1 MNPAAGAARV
11 ALRVWP
17 LLVSLCVAA
26 NAFAQAYPAK
36 PVRLIVPTGPG
47 SISDTVTRQV
57 AQSLTPLLGQPFIV
71 ENRVGANGIIGA
83 EAVAKSPGDGYTI
96 LMGNFSTHAANPALY
111 AKLPYDPVRD
121 FTPIAQ
127 TGRIPYVL
135 IVNANVKATNFAEL
149 VALAKAQPGKLTYAT
164 GSAPSI
170 VGMEAIKRAAGI
182 DVLQVPYKTV
192 PQAVPDLMAGQ
203 VDMIVADLGTTGVHI
218 KSGKLRAIAAVT
230 SARTPL
236 LPDVPAIGELGIGG
250 LDVVGWLGWFAAAG
264 MPKDAVD
271 RLHDALR
278 QVLAPKEVRERG
290 ALLGIEVITTSPAE
304 LAAFTNEQLALWGR
318 LIKEAGIKAE

>member
-1 MNPAAGAARV
+1 MNAVLRAGIALVVSVLASAGA
-11 ALRVWP
+11 
-17 LLVSLCVAA
+17 SGQ
-26 NAFAQAYPAK
+26 AFPAK

-57 AQSLTPLLGQPFIV
+57 AQSLTTHLGQPFLV

-83 EAVAKSPGDGYTI
+83 EAVAKAPGDGYTI
-96 LMGNFSTHAANPALY
+96 LMGNFSTHAANAALY
-111 AKLPYDPVRD
+111 PKLPYDPVRD

-135 IVNANVKATNFAEL
+135 IVNPNVKATTFAEL

-170 VGMEAIKRAAGI
+170 VGMESIKRAAGI
-182 DVLQVPYKTV
+182 DILQVPYKTV
-192 PQAVPDLMAGQ
+192 PQAVPDVIAGQ
-203 VDMIVADLGTTGVHI
+203 IDMIVADLGTTGAHVR
-218 KSGKLRAIAAVT
+218 SGKLRAIASVT
-230 SARTPL
+230 VARTPL
-236 LPDVPAIGELGIGG
+236 LPDVPSIGELGIGG
-250 LDVVGWLGWFAAAG
+250 LDVVGWIGWFASAG
-264 MPKDAVD
+264 APKDAVD
-271 RLHDALR
+271 RMHEALR
-278 QVLAPKEVRERG
+278 HVLLPKDIRERG

-304 LAAFTNEQLALWGR
+304 LAAFTNEQLATWGR

>member
-1 MNPAAGAARV
+1 MSRVARV
-11 ALRVWP
+11 GIALA
-17 LLVSLCVAA
+17 LLVSSHAL
-26 NAFAQAYPAK
+26 AQAYPSK
-36 PVRLIVPTGPG
+36 PVRLVVPTGPG

-57 AQSLTPLLGQPFIV
+57 AQSLTTLLGQPFVV

-83 EAVAKSPGDGYTI
+83 EVVAKASGDGYTI

-135 IVNANVKATNFAEL
+135 IVNANLKATNFAEL
-149 VALAKAQPGKLTYAT
+149 VALAKARPGKLTYAT

-170 VGMEAIKRAAGI
+170 VGMESIKRAAGI

-192 PQAVPDLMAGQ
+192 PQAVPDVIAGQ
-203 VDMIVADLGTTGVHI
+203 VDMIVADLGTTGTHL
-218 KSGKLRAIAAVT
+218 KSGKLRAIATVT

-236 LPDVPAIGELGIGG
+236 LPDIPAIGELGIGG
-250 LDVVGWLGWFAAAG
+250 LDVVGWMGWFASSG

-271 RLHDALR
+271 RMHDALR
-278 QVLAPKEVRERG
+278 QVLAPNDVREKG

>member
-1 MNPAAGAARV
+1 MN
-11 ALRVWP
+11 
-17 LLVSLCVAA
+17 VAA
-26 NAFAQAYPAK
+26 QARIALSALFLASANVLAQAFPAK
-36 PVRLIVPTGPG
+36 PVRLVVPTGPG

-57 AQSLTPLLGQPFIV
+57 AQSLTTLLGQPFVV

-83 EAVAKSPGDGYTI
+83 ETVARSQGDGYTI
-96 LMGNFSTHAANPALY
+96 LMGNFSTHAANSALY

-135 IVNANVKATNFAEL
+135 IVNANVKATTFVEL
-149 VALAKAQPGKLTYAT
+149 IALAKARPGKLTYAT

-170 VGMEAIKRAAGI
+170 VGMEAIKRAAGVNI
-182 DVLQVPYKTV
+182 LQVPYKTV

-203 VDMIVADLGTTGVHI
+203 IDMIVADLGTTGVHLR
-218 KSGKLRAIAAVT
+218 SGKLRAIATVT
-230 SARTPL
+230 TVRSPL
-236 LPDVPAIGELGIGG
+236 LPDVPAVGELGIGG
-250 LDVVGWLGWFAAAG
+250 LDVVGWIGWFAAAG
-264 MPKDAVD
+264 MPKDAVE

-278 QVLAPKEVRERG
+278 QVLAPKEVRDKG
-290 ALLGIEVITTSPAE
+290 ALLGIEVITTTPAE
-304 LAAFTNEQLALWGR
+304 LAAFTAEQLATWGR

>member
-1 MNPAAGAARV
+1 MSPIARAGI
-11 ALRVWP
+11 ALTVY
-17 LLVSLCVAA
+17 LIASVNV
-26 NAFAQAYPAK
+26 FAQGYPSK
-36 PVRLIVPTGPG
+36 PVRLVVPTGPG

-57 AQSLTPLLGQPFIV
+57 AQSLTTLLGQTFLV

-83 EAVAKSPGDGYTI
+83 ETVAKAPGDGYTI

-111 AKLPYDPVRD
+111 TKLPYDPVRD

-135 IVNANVKATNFAEL
+135 IVNPNVKATDFAGL

-170 VGMEAIKRAAGI
+170 VGMESIKRAAGI
-182 DVLQVPYKTV
+182 DILQVPYKTV
-192 PQAVPDLMAGQ
+192 PQAVPDVIAGQ
-203 VDMIVADLGTTGVHI
+203 VDMIVADLGTTGAHL
-218 KSGKLRAIAAVT
+218 KSGKLRAIATVT

-236 LPDVPAIGELGIGG
+236 LPDIPAIGELGIGG
-250 LDVVGWLGWFAAAG
+250 LDVVGWMGWFASSG

-271 RLHDALR
+271 RMHDALR
-278 QVLAPKEVRERG
+278 QVLAPNDVREKG
-290 ALLGIEVITTSPAE
+290 ALLGIEIITTSPAE

>member
-1 MNPAAGAARV
+1 MSRIACAGI
-11 ALRVWP
+11 ALAVT
-17 LLVSLCVAA
+17 LIASVNV
-26 NAFAQAYPAK
+26 FAQGYPSK
-36 PVRLIVPTGPG
+36 PVRLVVPTGPG

-57 AQSLTPLLGQPFIV
+57 AQSLTTLLGQTFLV

-83 EAVAKSPGDGYTI
+83 DAVAKAPGDGYTI

-135 IVNANVKATNFAEL
+135 IVNPNVKAADFAGL

-170 VGMEAIKRAAGI
+170 VGMESIKRAAGI
-182 DVLQVPYKTV
+182 DILQVPYKTV
-192 PQAVPDLMAGQ
+192 PQAVPDVIAGQ
-203 VDMIVADLGTTGVHI
+203 VDMIVADLGTTGTHI
-218 KSGKLRAIAAVT
+218 RSGKLRAIATVT
-230 SARTPL
+230 TARTPL
-236 LPDVPAIGELGIGG
+236 LPDVPAIGELGISG
-250 LDVVGWLGWFAAAG
+250 LDVVGWLGWFATAG
-264 MPKDAVD
+264 TPKDAID
-271 RLHDALR
+271 RLHAALL
-278 QVLAPKEVRERG
+278 QVLAPKDLREKG
-290 ALLGIEVITTSPAE
+290 ALLGIEVMTTSPAE
-304 LAAFTNEQLALWGR
+304 LAAFTTEQLSLWGR

>member
-1 MNPAAGAARV
+1 MSPIARAGI
-11 ALRVWP
+11 ALTVY
-17 LLVSLCVAA
+17 LIASVNV
-26 NAFAQAYPAK
+26 FAQGYPSK
-36 PVRLIVPTGPG
+36 PVRLVVPTGPG

-57 AQSLTPLLGQPFIV
+57 AQSLTTLLGQTFLV

-83 EAVAKSPGDGYTI
+83 ETVAKAPGDGYTI

-135 IVNANVKATNFAEL
+135 IVNPNVKATDFAGL

-170 VGMEAIKRAAGI
+170 VGMESIKRAAGI
-182 DVLQVPYKTV
+182 DILQVPYKTV
-192 PQAVPDLMAGQ
+192 PQAVPDVIAGQ
-203 VDMIVADLGTTGVHI
+203 VDMIVADLGTTGAHL
-218 KSGKLRAIAAVT
+218 KSGKLRAIATVT

-236 LPDVPAIGELGIGG
+236 LPDIPAIGELGIGG
-250 LDVVGWLGWFAAAG
+250 LDVVGWMGWFASSG

-271 RLHDALR
+271 RMHDALR
-278 QVLAPKEVRERG
+278 QVLAPNDVREKG
-290 ALLGIEVITTSPAE
+290 ALLGIEIITTSPAE